1 MTTPE
6 TNPETTP
13 EMPAAPETP
22 AAPAAAVAP
31 AAKKARNTLGLVA
44 LGLAVLGALLAVIP
58 ATNGF
63 SWVILL
69 GAFIVSIVALT
80 RKGQGK
86 TMALIALI
94 VSFLFWIISIFV
106 GIAVVATAV
115 SESLDDAPSISAP
128 DTADA
133 DADAGTDAEPAA
145 AAGIGDT
152 ITTDDGV
159 EITLLSITPNATS
172 PDDYFASEVRGSLVA
187 VSMSMVNGTNEAVT
201 ISGGSVNGFIGEAEY
216 EAARI
221 YGTESGD
228 WYALEEINPGLTAAF
243 TAYIDIPADATLDS
257 VSYTTELFF
266 GDGVMFLAK

>member
-6 TNPETTP
+6 PTPEATPEPTPET
-13 EMPAAPETP
+13 A
-22 AAPAAAVAP
+22 AAPAAP
-31 AAKKARNTLGLVA
+31 AAKKARNTLGMVA
-44 LGLAVLGALLAVIP
+44 LGLAVFGALLAIIP

-69 GAFIVSIVALT
+69 GAFVVSIVALT

-128 DTADA
+128 DTS
-133 DADAGTDAEPAA
+133 DAEDAEDGATEPA

-159 EITLLSITPNATS
+159 EITLLSITPDATS
-172 PDDYFASEVRGSLVA
+172 PDDYFASEVRGTLVA

-201 ISGGSVNGFIGEAEY
+201 ISGGSVKGFIGEAEY
-216 EAARI
+216 EASRI

-228 WYALEEINPGLTAAF
+228 WYALEDINPGLTAAF
-243 TAYIDIPADATLDS
+243 TAYIDVPADTDLDT

-266 GDGVMFLAK
+266 GEGVVFLAK

>member
-13 EMPAAPETP
+13 ETP
-22 AAPAAAVAP
+22 AAPTAPAAP

-44 LGLAVLGALLAVIP
+44 LGLAVFGALLAVIP

-86 TMALIALI
+86 GMALVALI

-115 SESLDDAPSISAP
+115 SESIDDAPSISAP
-128 DTADA
+128 STSDEDTDEAPA
-133 DADAGTDAEPAA
+133 ETDAI
-145 AAGIGDT
+145 AGVGDT
-152 ITTDDGV
+152 VTTDDGA
-159 EITLLSITPNATS
+159 EITLLSVTLDATP
-172 PDDYFASEVRGSLVA
+172 PDDYLISEVRGTLVA
-187 VSMSMVNGTNEAVT
+187 VSMSMTNGTNEA
-201 ISGGSVNGFIGEAEY
+201 ISISESSVAGFIGDAEY
-216 EAARI
+216 EAAVV
-221 YGTESGD
+221 YGTESNE
-228 WYALEEINPGLTAAF
+228 WYVYEEINPGLEANF
-243 TAYIDIPADATLDS
+243 TAYIDVPADTELDL
-257 VSYTTELFF
+257 VSFKTDLFF
-266 GDGVMFLAK
+266 GDAVTFVAK

>member
-13 EMPAAPETP
+13 ETP
-22 AAPAAAVAP
+22 AAPAAP
-31 AAKKARNTLGLVA
+31 AAKKARNTLGMVA
-44 LGLAVLGALLAVIP
+44 LGLAVFGALLAVVP

-86 TMALIALI
+86 GMALVALI
-94 VSFLFWIISIFV
+94 VSFIFWIISIFV
-106 GIAVVATAV
+106 GIAVVANAV
-115 SESLDDAPSISAP
+115 SESIDDSPSISEP

-133 DADAGTDAEPAA
+133 DADVAPAEAGV
-145 AAGIGDT
+145 GDT

-159 EITLLSITPNATS
+159 EITLLSITPDATS

-187 VSMSMVNGTNEAVT
+187 VSMTMVNGTNEAVT
-201 ISGGSVNGFIGEAEY
+201 ISGSSVNGFIGEAEY
-216 EAARI
+216 EASRI

-243 TAYIDIPADATLDS
+243 TAYIDIPADAALDS
-257 VSYTTELFF
+257 VTYTTELFF
-266 GDGVMFLAK
+266 GEGVTFLAK